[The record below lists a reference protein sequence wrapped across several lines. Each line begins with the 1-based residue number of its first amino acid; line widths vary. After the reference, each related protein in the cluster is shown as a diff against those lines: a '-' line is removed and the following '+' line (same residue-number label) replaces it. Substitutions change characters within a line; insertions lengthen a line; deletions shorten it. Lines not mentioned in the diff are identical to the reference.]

1 MSEQTVETQGM
12 QAQDLL
18 QNAPKAA
25 QQVGSVHSSIK
36 PGDMTFREAMAE
48 LNGIVEALESNTLE
62 LEESLVKYERG
73 IALLRFLKES
83 LNTAQQKVEVLM
95 GELEMPVDDAVTDT
109 TLSKA

>member
-1 MSEQTVETQGM
+1 MENSN
-12 QAQDLL
+12 QAQE
-18 QNAPKAA
+18 
-25 QQVGSVHSSIK
+25 SSQLTTISSD
-36 PGDMTFREAMAE
+36 DMTFREAMSE

-95 GELEMPVDDAVTDT
+95 GELEMPEDDTVIDS

>member
-1 MSEQTVETQGM
+1 MENPN
-12 QAQDLL
+12 QAQESPQLTTINSD
-18 QNAPKAA
+18 
-25 QQVGSVHSSIK
+25 
-36 PGDMTFREAMAE
+36 DMTFREAMAE

-95 GELEMPVDDAVTDT
+95 GELEMPEDDTVIDS

>member
-1 MSEQTVETQGM
+1 MENSN
-12 QAQDLL
+12 QAQESGGLTTI
-18 QNAPKAA
+18 
-25 QQVGSVHSSIK
+25 SSD
-36 PGDMTFREAMAE
+36 DMTFREAMAE

-95 GELEMPVDDAVTDT
+95 GELEMPEDDTVIDS

>member
-1 MSEQTVETQGM
+1 
-12 QAQDLL
+12 
-18 QNAPKAA
+18 
-25 QQVGSVHSSIK
+25 
-36 PGDMTFREAMAE
+36 MTFREAMAE

-95 GELEMPVDDAVTDT
+95 GELEMPEDDTVIDS

>member
-1 MSEQTVETQGM
+1 MENSN
-12 QAQDLL
+12 QAQESPQLTTI
-18 QNAPKAA
+18 
-25 QQVGSVHSSIK
+25 SSD
-36 PGDMTFREAMAE
+36 DMTFREAMSE

-95 GELEMPVDDAVTDT
+95 GELELPEDDTVIDS

>member
-1 MSEQTVETQGM
+1 MENSN
-12 QAQDLL
+12 QAQES
-18 QNAPKAA
+18 P
-25 QQVGSVHSSIK
+25 QVTTISSD
-36 PGDMTFREAMAE
+36 DMTFREAMSE

-95 GELEMPVDDAVTDT
+95 GELEMPEDDTVIDS

>member
-1 MSEQTVETQGM
+1 M
-12 QAQDLL
+12 
-18 QNAPKAA
+18 
-25 QQVGSVHSSIK
+25 
-36 PGDMTFREAMAE
+36 
-48 LNGIVEALESNTLE
+48 EALESNTLE

-95 GELEMPVDDAVTDT
+95 GELEMPEDDTVIDS

>member
-1 MSEQTVETQGM
+1 MENSN
-12 QAQDLL
+12 QAQESPQLTTI
-18 QNAPKAA
+18 
-25 QQVGSVHSSIK
+25 GSD
-36 PGDMTFREAMAE
+36 DMTFREAMSE

-95 GELEMPVDDAVTDT
+95 GELEMPEDDTVIDS

>member
-1 MSEQTVETQGM
+1 MENSN
-12 QAQDLL
+12 QAQESPQLTTI
-18 QNAPKAA
+18 
-25 QQVGSVHSSIK
+25 SSD
-36 PGDMTFREAMAE
+36 DMAFREAMSE

-95 GELEMPVDDAVTDT
+95 GELEMPEDDTVIDS

>member
-1 MSEQTVETQGM
+1 MENSN
-12 QAQDLL
+12 QAQESPQLTTI
-18 QNAPKAA
+18 
-25 QQVGSVHSSIK
+25 SSD
-36 PGDMTFREAMAE
+36 DMTFREAMSE

-95 GELEMPVDDAVTDT
+95 GELEMPKDDTVIDS

>member
-1 MSEQTVETQGM
+1 MENSN
-12 QAQDLL
+12 QAQESPQLTTI
-18 QNAPKAA
+18 
-25 QQVGSVHSSIK
+25 SSD
-36 PGDMTFREAMAE
+36 DMTFREAMSE

-83 LNTAQQKVEVLM
+83 LNTAQQKVGVLM
-95 GELEMPVDDAVTDT
+95 GELEMPEDDTVIDS

>member
-1 MSEQTVETQGM
+1 MENSN
-12 QAQDLL
+12 QAQESPQLTTI
-18 QNAPKAA
+18 
-25 QQVGSVHSSIK
+25 SSD
-36 PGDMTFREAMAE
+36 DMTFREAMAE

-95 GELEMPVDDAVTDT
+95 GELEMPEDDTVIDS

>member
-1 MSEQTVETQGM
+1 MENSN
-12 QAQDLL
+12 QAQESPQLTTI
-18 QNAPKAA
+18 
-25 QQVGSVHSSIK
+25 SSD
-36 PGDMTFREAMAE
+36 DMTFREALSE

-95 GELEMPVDDAVTDT
+95 GELEMPEDDTVIDS